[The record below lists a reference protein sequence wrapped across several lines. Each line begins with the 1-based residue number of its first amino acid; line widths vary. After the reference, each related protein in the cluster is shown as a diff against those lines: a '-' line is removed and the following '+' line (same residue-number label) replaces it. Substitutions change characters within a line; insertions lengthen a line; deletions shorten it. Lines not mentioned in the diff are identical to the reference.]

1 MWANSVWGL
10 FGLGVTFAMARLGM
24 IWTSGHDWIG
34 PWLTRAS
41 VICFALSVIVLFY
54 PFLKNLLGIQ
64 RGLGPDMPIHQA
76 IDYIVNDS
84 RADLRDQPVGYDDD
98 LVSKLN
104 WRGEQHN
111 DALERVRQKLILGEL
126 TAWGRIQIGEPS
138 AMRFDD
144 ALQEIPYAYWQ
155 SANFSSLFC
164 FHASDSPQT
173 FWVDADRNGRTYKSV
188 SLSELQIVKFWPKK
202 SLFRRLVSKVTRQA
216 RLTYWQ
222 KYDVH

>member
-1 MWANSVWGL
+1 
-10 FGLGVTFAMARLGM
+10 M
-24 IWTSGHDWIG
+24 IWTSGHEWVG

-41 VICFALSVIVLFY
+41 VLCFALSVAVLFY
-54 PFLKNLLGIQ
+54 PSLKRLLGIH
-64 RGLGPDMPIHQA
+64 RDLRPDTPIHEV

-84 RADLRDQPVGYDDD
+84 RANLRDQPVGYDDD

-104 WRGEQHN
+104 WHGEQHN
-111 DALERVRQKLILGEL
+111 DAIEQVRQKLVLGEL

-144 ALQEIPYAYWQ
+144 ALQEIPATYWQ

-173 FWVDADRNGRTYKSV
+173 FWIDGDRNGGTYKSV
-188 SLSELQIVKFWPKK
+188 TLSELQIVKVWPKK
-202 SLFRRLVSKVTRQA
+202 SLFRRLVGKITRRA